1 MYGRVLLMSSCMND
15 SYGSLDERESLR
27 ISIVVP
33 TYRRPKMLAR
43 ALASIQGQI
52 FRDFECIIVNDSP
65 SDRVILDELLANME
79 DPRFRILHN
88 ETNMG
93 GNYCRNR
100 GISDSKASIIAF
112 LDDDDEW
119 HADKLA
125 KHNQCHKESGRP
137 VVVYSGLVLRWED
150 EQRSDLCRRGK
161 AVPLD
166 VANAVGAGRFCPAT
180 TTSVTVDRQCFSAV
194 GLFDELLP
202 SLQDWDMWFRISQ
215 TFDFVVIAECLN
227 VFHQHIGDRASINWE
242 KRMQALDLI
251 EEKYQDDTRVD
262 FGRLRRT
269 ITDAAFTSNVI
280 NYAGANEYWNG
291 LSFIFTNRKRLFRDV
306 GCLSVLVAYLR
317 LFSPRSFVDFLST
330 FRAKLAENKLKEER
344 GLQK

>member
-1 MYGRVLLMSSCMND
+1 MSRVLDNSASSPEGAPD
-15 SYGSLDERESLR
+15 VL
-27 ISIVVP
+27 ISVVIP
-33 TYRRPKMLAR
+33 TYRRPELLAR
-43 ALASIQGQI
+43 ALDSVRNQTFAG
-52 FRDFECIIVNDSP
+52 FECIIVNDSP
-65 SDRVILDELLANME
+65 CDRVELDELLSSFL
-79 DPRFRILHN
+79 DPRFRLLHN

-100 GISDSKASIIAF
+100 GVRESLAPIIAF

-119 HADKLA
+119 RADKLA
-125 KHNQCHKESGRP
+125 KHYQCHKENGRP
-137 VVVYSGLVLRWED
+137 VVVYSGLILRWED
-150 EQRSDLCRRGK
+150 EDRSDLCRLGR

-166 VANAVGAGRFCPAT
+166 VASAIAAGRFCPAT
-180 TTSVTVDRQCFSAV
+180 TTSVTVDRQCFSTV